1 MLRMKVTQVCAFE
14 DIVYYPKPLKGGWTN
29 VTHWHCII
37 AIVTVLTSQ
46 MLYNLRFLKITLK
59 NNY

>member
-1 MLRMKVTQVCAFE
+1 MKVTQVCAFE

-46 MLYNLRFLKITLK
+46 MLYNL
-59 NNY
+59 